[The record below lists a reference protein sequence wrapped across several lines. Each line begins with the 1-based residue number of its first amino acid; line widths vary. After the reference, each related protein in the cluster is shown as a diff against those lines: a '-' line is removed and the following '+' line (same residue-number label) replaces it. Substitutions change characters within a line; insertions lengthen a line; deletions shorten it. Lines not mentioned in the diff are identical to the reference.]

1 MQSCYSGPSRPGSRW
16 AGTVAHSGP
25 MGNTTVTLVPHT
37 HWDREWYEPFSVFSE
52 RLVEMMDALLDLG
65 AEGFPHFH
73 LDGQTAMIDDYLER
87 RPARA
92 DELATRVRS
101 GQLSA

>member
-1 MQSCYSGPSRPGSRW
+1 MLLGAVPARARW

-65 AEGFPHFH
+65 AEGSR
-73 LDGQTAMIDDYLER
+73 TSTSTV
-87 RPARA
+87 RPR
-92 DELATRVRS
+92 
-101 GQLSA
+101 